1 MPWQCRSCQAHVAD
15 DVTQECPA
23 CAARKEAWTLQDART
38 RELVITKKK
47 FECLRAAEPGARAAG
62 AAPYA
67 GVSWAKAEA
76 APALP
81 KETARRLI
89 AEGQVPAPKDVLCV
103 RVHPTA
109 SDERAADVTPLFEGE
124 HWLSGRLFAN
134 DGPPRAEP
142 FDLHVALVYGGEHEE
157 ALDLRA
163 DGVHFV
169 EVTDAVAPEGF
180 APSVEVQAVKRP
192 KKTLPLEAS
201 RRALELL
208 ELQDALFRTDSA
220 VILPGGDE
228 PEGAGSEGPEGP
240 PTAVGLMAQTLRY
253 LQEHPSKKLLV
264 AGHTDTTGSHAYNLP
279 LSELR
284 ARCALATLTGARATF
299 VEIAQQR
306 SLAADYQQILA
317 WVGQHLG
324 WPVDPGP
331 IDGVHGPKT
340 TQAIRDFQQAY
351 DERDHAGNPAG
362 QDLAVDGLLGP
373 ATWGGLFDCYE
384 LATADELG
392 VDRAGLAALRA
403 GIVFLDASNHSVG
416 CGEHHPIENVGV
428 DHYKSEVNR
437 RVEVLLFDPGEE
449 PALPLACHAGG
460 KCDPAGCELY
470 DRACYDRRP
479 LPPMVS
485 AKEWTA
491 RWEGEARHGSAAR
504 MVLEAPGLPAGEPVR
519 FTVEQEGLGPIGEVA
534 AVASNGACAATFA
547 AWYDPA
553 RQVPPQGEL
562 GADEPFAPTRFRFVA
577 EGGGRRTA
585 SPPLGYGDVLHV
597 RLLDGAG
604 GPALPRRSVRV
615 RGPWGSKEVMNDAA
629 GELRLEGIPPGG
641 VWRLVTAGAVVLGEE
656 VGPE

>member
-1 MPWQCRSCQAHVAD
+1 MPWTCTSCSTEVAD
-15 DVTQECPA
+15 DATQECPA
-23 CAARKEAWTLQDART
+23 CAARKDAWTLQAEHT
-38 RELVITKKK
+38 RQLVITKKK

-449 PALPLACHAGG
+449 PTLPQACHSAGG
-460 KCDPAGCELY
+460 KCDPAACELY

-485 AKEWTA
+485 AKAWSA
-491 RWEGEARHGSAAR
+491 RWEGEARIDSEAT
-504 MVLEAPGLPAGEPVR
+504 MVLEAPGLAAGEPVR
-519 FTVEQEGLGPIGEVA
+519 FRVLQEGFGEVGAVA
-534 AVASNGACAATFA
+534 AVASEGGCTARFGAWFREDA
-547 AWYDPA
+547 
-553 RQVPPQGEL
+553 VGERVHL
-562 GADEPFAPTRFRFVA
+562 GLEEEFAPVRFTFVA
-577 EGGGRRTA
+577 EGGGRAVT
-585 SPPLGYGDVLHV
+585 SDPLAYADTFNGQLV
-597 RLLDGAG
+597 RREDGA
-604 GPALPRRSVRV
+604 PLASTAFSLLS
-615 RGPWGSKEVMNDAA
+615 PWGTKQARTDASGVA
-629 GELRLEGIPPGG
+629 RVTNLPPGG
-641 VWRLVTAGAVVLGEE
+641 IRIRLRKDVV
-656 VGPE
+656 PQP